1 MGRNYFIVGFR
12 ILHRLQKKWQNYLDY
27 GNAPFIRLLWY
38 SPIFRW
44 SLLAS
49 CCVLVTIPFLLMRLW
64 TVTPQHI
71 DPPTRIS
78 VLDFIQASALRRSA
92 ERATEKSRLEEA
104 SHAWRSS
111 IANHPAQLDA
121 LRAYL
126 QFLGKSQGSHE
137 EMREAV
143 RIGLWLL
150 QLNRTNQTDLDL
162 VTMVWEQRGFHRE
175 VVQYASALDQPFSQ
189 QTQISFFKSAFH
201 AFDFERCSELLKTL
215 SPQVDQKDPEIPLYH
230 MAYLAAR
237 GPIETVVQNHQALRC
252 YYPDPQWQ
260 DLAHQLNCI
269 VSAERED
276 LIDLQASITFLRN
289 KGKLHFSQQLVY
301 WQLLLDSTMLAEL
314 AADMRQFP
322 PEPATVGEVVW
333 FVELAM
339 KAGLTD
345 IARETLGQQAPLY
358 AGTERLWLL
367 LVSLLESNKQWNEL
381 REMAILVRQA
391 AAQLS
396 ALKDLSLYMEARAA
410 HADRRFGVAD
420 TLVSKMDLPGSASE
434 PLSFALGKGLNEMG
448 YETKAMQAIEP
459 LTKQADW
466 MDTMALWNLVFQMHV
481 ENGSRSWLL
490 KAAENLYRLAP
501 RNRNVLNNYAAVL
514 LSERVRPGQALAL
527 TRENVQ
533 TSGPMA
539 YHHLVNHAVALMLNG
554 RLEEAHAFLRQ
565 VPSEKLPP
573 DQLNSFY
580 MAWFEYA
587 YRTGQLAR
595 ARSFALKLSPDRL
608 LPGDVAFLNDA
619 LSKMAPDSQSGE
631 VIAVPAELS
640 TNPEPL
646 LP

>member
-1 MGRNYFIVGFR
+1 
-12 ILHRLQKKWQNYLDY
+12 
-27 GNAPFIRLLWY
+27 
-38 SPIFRW
+38 
-44 SLLAS
+44 
-49 CCVLVTIPFLLMRLW
+49 
-64 TVTPQHI
+64 
-71 DPPTRIS
+71 
-78 VLDFIQASALRRSA
+78 
-92 ERATEKSRLEEA
+92 
-104 SHAWRSS
+104 
-111 IANHPAQLDA
+111 
-121 LRAYL
+121 
-126 QFLGKSQGSHE
+126 
-137 EMREAV
+137 
-143 RIGLWLL
+143 
-150 QLNRTNQTDLDL
+150 
-162 VTMVWEQRGFHRE
+162 
-175 VVQYASALDQPFSQ
+175 
-189 QTQISFFKSAFH
+189 
-201 AFDFERCSELLKTL
+201 
-215 SPQVDQKDPEIPLYH
+215 
-230 MAYLAAR
+230 
-237 GPIETVVQNHQALRC
+237 
-252 YYPDPQWQ
+252 
-260 DLAHQLNCI
+260 
-269 VSAERED
+269 
-276 LIDLQASITFLRN
+276 
-289 KGKLHFSQQLVY
+289 
-301 WQLLLDSTMLAEL
+301 
-314 AADMRQFP
+314 
-322 PEPATVGEVVW
+322 
-333 FVELAM
+333 
-339 KAGLTD
+339 
-345 IARETLGQQAPLY
+345 
-358 AGTERLWLL
+358 
-367 LVSLLESNKQWNEL
+367 
-381 REMAILVRQA
+381 
-391 AAQLS
+391 
-396 ALKDLSLYMEARAA
+396 
-410 HADRRFGVAD
+410 
-420 TLVSKMDLPGSASE
+420 
-434 PLSFALGKGLNEMG
+434 
-448 YETKAMQAIEP
+448 MQAIEP

>member
-1 MGRNYFIVGFR
+1 
-12 ILHRLQKKWQNYLDY
+12 
-27 GNAPFIRLLWY
+27 
-38 SPIFRW
+38 
-44 SLLAS
+44 
-49 CCVLVTIPFLLMRLW
+49 
-64 TVTPQHI
+64 
-71 DPPTRIS
+71 
-78 VLDFIQASALRRSA
+78 
-92 ERATEKSRLEEA
+92 
-104 SHAWRSS
+104 
-111 IANHPAQLDA
+111 
-121 LRAYL
+121 
-126 QFLGKSQGSHE
+126 
-137 EMREAV
+137 
-143 RIGLWLL
+143 
-150 QLNRTNQTDLDL
+150 
-162 VTMVWEQRGFHRE
+162 MVWEHIPP
-175 VVQYASALDQPFSQ
+175 SDALDQPFS
-189 QTQISFFKSAFH
+189 IGFLSSNH
-201 AFDFERCSELLKTL
+201 SAFDFERCSELLKTL
-215 SPQVDQKDPEIPLYH
+215 SPQVDQKDPEIPFIRILR
-230 MAYLAAR
+230 R
-237 GPIETVVQNHQALRC
+237 GVRLKRSLVRGTTPSGN
-252 YYPDPQWQ
+252 
-260 DLAHQLNCI
+260 LAHQLNCI
-269 VSAERED
+269 VSAR
-276 LIDLQASITFLRN
+276 IDRASITFLRN

-554 RLEEAHAFLRQ
+554 RLDEAHAFLRQ
-565 VPSEKLPP
+565 VPAEKLPP

-580 MAWFEYA
+580 IMPIE
-587 YRTGQLAR
+587 RV
-595 ARSFALKLSPDRL
+595 S
-608 LPGDVAFLNDA
+608 
-619 LSKMAPDSQSGE
+619 
-631 VIAVPAELS
+631 
-640 TNPEPL
+640 
-646 LP
+646 